1 MNLSKINDLLTSVKA
16 KLESIDLQAMA
27 EQKMASEQHPK
38 RLAGAKKRLDVLY
51 KKLTANRGPDLQV
64 QATGSKRR
72 G

>member
-1 MNLSKINDLLTSVKA
+1 
-16 KLESIDLQAMA
+16 
-27 EQKMASEQHPK
+27 MASEQHPR

-64 QATGSKRR
+64 HATSSKRR